1 MAINWKRLTIWG
13 LLTVV
18 LAGLAL
24 PVAFYN
30 LQTALV
36 CLLIYVPLTGAI
48 VWLTVYRRKI
58 WMLLWLVVFLGWLSY
73 IGPFISDLFS
83 KYSIGDTF

>member
-1 MAINWKRLTIWG
+1 MAINLKSVTIWS

-24 PVAFYN
+24 PFAFYN

-48 VWLTVYRRKI
+48 VWLAVYRRKI
-58 WMLLWLVVFLGWLSY
+58 WMLLWPLVFLGWLLY
-73 IGPFISDLFS
+73 IGPFIHRLFD
-83 KYSIGDTF
+83 KYPIGDTF